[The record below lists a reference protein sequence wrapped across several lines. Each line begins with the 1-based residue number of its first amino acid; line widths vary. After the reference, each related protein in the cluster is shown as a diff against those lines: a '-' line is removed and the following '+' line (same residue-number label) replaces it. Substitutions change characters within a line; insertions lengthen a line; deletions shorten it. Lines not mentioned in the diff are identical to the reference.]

1 MNKTKIEW
9 TNGTWNP
16 IKGLCPV
23 GCWYCYAR
31 KIYKRFGW
39 DEQLRLA
46 NLIQSHDIDRL
57 RKQGFQVDLIP
68 PISNFPPERQKIF
81 VCSTIEI
88 FHPDIPNNW
97 RDEIFDMIKSIPQH
111 TFQILTKL
119 PQNIDREMPD
129 NVWLGTSITGEN
141 GDDWK
146 SGVLE
151 KIEAKVKFVSYE
163 PMLDFPGYGFLRYGM
178 MPFRGKLDWVILG
191 RLTGYGHKY
200 DPERYWI
207 EAVVENAKEW
217 DIPIFL
223 KDNLKDIWG
232 EPLMQ
237 EWPIDE
243 GEGR

>member
-1 MNKTKIEW
+1 MNKQGPGKISW
-9 TNGTWNP
+9 TDYTWNP

-31 KIYKRFGW
+31 AMYKRFGW
-39 DEQLRLA
+39 DDTLHGDENEVIAPLKLKKPSR
-46 NLIQSHDIDRL
+46 
-57 RKQGFQVDLIP
+57 
-68 PISNFPPERQKIF
+68 IF
-81 VCSTIEI
+81 VCSMMEL
-88 FHPDIPNNW
+88 FHPKIEKHW
-97 RDEIFDMIKSIPQH
+97 RDTIFEAIRICPQH

-119 PQNIDREMPD
+119 PQNIDRKMPD

-207 EAVVENAKEW
+207 EAIVENAKEW
-217 DIPIFL
+217 KIPIFL
-223 KDNLKDIWG
+223 KDNLRNIWG
-232 EPLMQ
+232 EPLIQ
-237 EWPIDE
+237 EWPE
-243 GEGR
+243 

>member
-9 TNGTWNP
+9 TDYTWNP
-16 IKGLCPV
+16 IKGICPV

-31 KIYKRFGW
+31 AMYKRFKW
-39 DEQLRLA
+39 DEKVR
-46 NLIQSHDIDRL
+46 IDEDEIYGDI
-57 RKQGFQVDLIP
+57 
-68 PISNFPPERQKIF
+68 FPKKPSKIF
-81 VCSTIEI
+81 VCSTFEL
-88 FHPDIPNNW
+88 FHPSVHELI
-97 RDEIFDMIKSIPQH
+97 RDAIFARIGFNSQH
-111 TFQILTKL
+111 AFQILTKL

-232 EPLMQ
+232 EPLIQ
-237 EWPIDE
+237 EFPKIEDE
-243 GEGR
+243 

>member
-1 MNKTKIEW
+1 VNKTKIEW
-9 TNGTWNP
+9 TDYSWNP

-31 KIYKRFGW
+31 AIYKRFKW
-39 DEQLRLA
+39 NPHLRLKK
-46 NLIQSHDIDRL
+46 HDTINPRDVN
-57 RKQGFQVDLIP
+57 KP
-68 PISNFPPERQKIF
+68 SKIF
-81 VCSTIEI
+81 ICSTMEI
-88 FHPDIPNNW
+88 FHPQVKKEW
-97 RDEIFDMIKSIPQH
+97 RDWIFDVIEYNSNL

-119 PQNIDREMPD
+119 PQNIDRPMPD

-207 EAVVENAKEW
+207 EAVVKNAKEW
-217 DIPIFL
+217 DVPIFL
-223 KDNLKDIWG
+223 KDNLKEIWG
-232 EPLMQ
+232 EPLIQ
-237 EWPIDE
+237 EFPKIEDE
-243 GEGR
+243 